1 MIKGLQGVSGITV
14 NGGNT
19 SVPYVNMSNGYGNN
33 SNPMQGMIRI
43 NGSDMQVFDGNSWIN
58 MATSYATVSLDVET
72 QNLLQWAKNK
82 QKQEIDLLELA
93 TKNEAVR
100 IALENVKKAQDQLT
114 ITAHLSR
121 DHETTS

>member
-1 MIKGLQGVSGITV
+1 MIKGLQGTIGVTVS
-14 NGGNT
+14 GGNT
-19 SVPYVNMSNGYGNN
+19 SVPYINN
-33 SNPMQGMIRI
+33 NPSNPMQGMMRI
-43 NGSDMQVFDGNSWIN
+43 NGTDIQVFDGNSWMN
-58 MATSYATVSLDVET
+58 LSASYATVGLDSET
-72 QNLLQWAKNK
+72 QNLLNWARSK

-121 DHETTS
+121 DYETTS